1 MSNTASTTRQIT
13 IPKSIAGIC
22 GLLLSAGLI
31 YLGWAAFDYA
41 HLKTSIPDVRYLNR
55 AISDYQDTIEGQRQ
69 HIQKLADE
77 INAIKTKL
85 VSLNEFEEKIRI
97 IANIKKTPEQKS
109 LFGVGGTFSDD
120 LETKIP
126 LATDHSSLLRDMH
139 EQVGQLELASNSQ
152 ENGFDTLV
160 NGLKHKQNLLA
171 STPAI
176 QPVNGWI
183 TSSFGYRTSPFT
195 GKKVFHNAM
204 DIANQAGTPVA
215 APANGII
222 AFVGQK
228 RLLGNLIII
237 DHGYGIV
244 TKYGHLQKIL
254 KKRGETVKRG
264 DIIGLVGSTG
274 RTTGPHL
281 HYEVQLNGVPV
292 NPKRYIIN

>member
-22 GLLLSAGLI
+22 GLLLSAGVI
-31 YLGWAAFDYA
+31 YLGWAAFDYTQ
-41 HLKTSIPDVRYLNR
+41 LKTSIPDVRYLNR
-55 AISDYQDTIEGQRQ
+55 EISGYLDTIQGQRL

-77 INAIKTKL
+77 INAIKIKL
-85 VSLNEFEEKIRI
+85 VSLNEFEGKIRI
-97 IANIKKTPEQKS
+97 IANIKKAPEQES
-109 LFGVGGTFSDD
+109 LFGIGGTFSED

-126 LATDHSSLLRDMH
+126 LTIDHSSLLRDMH
-139 EQVGQLELASNSQ
+139 EQVEQLDLVSNSQ

-160 NGLKHKQNLLA
+160 IGLEHKQNLLA

-183 TSSFGYRTSPFT
+183 TSGFGYRTSPFT
-195 GKKVFHNAM
+195 GKKVFHNAL
-204 DIANQAGTPVA
+204 DIANQEGTPVS

-222 AFVGQK
+222 TFVGQK

-237 DHGYGIV
+237 DHGFGMV

-264 DIIGLVGSTG
+264 EIIGLVGSTG